1 MMNLWQRLKL
11 RSKFFVY
18 FAGLT
23 ALIIMLISIVIYLYQ
38 QNMIRKQAEE
48 KAFRLAKTLA
58 YTSLNAILL
67 DDYAV
72 IQLLIDS
79 MKESRDILSI
89 VLLDSNGKVIA
100 ADDPGQRG
108 FTCNDSLTVRAM
120 QTDKLQLIRLTDDR
134 NKTVWETYVPV
145 LQLNKR
151 IGTVRIQYLAEN
163 LFAGLFST
171 IAVIGFLAIILSVIL
186 SYYLA
191 RRVVKPI
198 TAVSSL
204 ARAYGQG
211 KFDQAI
217 TGYGEDEIGQMIQS
231 LNQLSAQLVDLINE
245 RSAHEGL
252 IMIGE
257 FASYIIHD
265 LKNPLTGIHLL
276 ADGLNR
282 RLAEDSPLRKYSEE
296 ILSASQKV
304 EIFVRRTLDMAKAT
318 ELNREDIDVN
328 TMVNKAIDEVSNH
341 DSLIKN
347 RNFDPDI
354 PIFKGDYRLLFMAVK
369 NLIVN
374 AVEATREQGEVSV
387 RTEWS
392 GKIYIIV
399 SDSGCG
405 IPKEKLQAI
414 FRPFFSMK
422 NQGHGLGLAM
432 VKRAVNLHGGEIQV
446 DSQPRVGSIFKIILP
461 V

>member
-1 MMNLWQRLKL
+1 
-11 RSKFFVY
+11 
-18 FAGLT
+18 
-23 ALIIMLISIVIYLYQ
+23 
-38 QNMIRKQAEE
+38 
-48 KAFRLAKTLA
+48 
-58 YTSLNAILL
+58 
-67 DDYAV
+67 
-72 IQLLIDS
+72 
-79 MKESRDILSI
+79 
-89 VLLDSNGKVIA
+89 
-100 ADDPGQRG
+100 
-108 FTCNDSLTVRAM
+108 
-120 QTDKLQLIRLTDDR
+120 
-134 NKTVWETYVPV
+134 V

-374 AVEATREQGEVSV
+374 AMEATREQGEVSV

>member
-1 MMNLWQRLKL
+1 MNIWQKLKL

-23 ALIIMLISIVIYLYQ
+23 ALIIMLISMAIYLYQ
-38 QNMIRKQAEE
+38 QNLIRRQAED

-72 IQLLIDS
+72 MQLLIDS

-89 VLLDSNGKVIA
+89 VLLDSSGKVIA

-108 FTCNDSLTVRAM
+108 ITCNDSLTVQAM
-120 QTDKLQLIRLTDDR
+120 LTDKLQLIRLTDERDQ
-134 NKTVWETYVPV
+134 TVWETYVPV

-163 LFAGLFST
+163 LFTGLFST
-171 IAVIGFLAIILSVIL
+171 IAGIGLLAIIVSIIL

-198 TAVSSL
+198 TAVSNL
-204 ARAYGQG
+204 AQAYGQG

-217 TGYGEDEIGQMIQS
+217 TGYGEDEIGRMIQS
-231 LNQLSAQLVDLINE
+231 LNQLSAQLVNLINE

-282 RLAEDSPLRKYSEE
+282 RLEENSPLRKYSEE

-304 EIFVRRTLDMAKAT
+304 EVFVRRTLDMAKAS
-318 ELNREDIDVN
+318 ELNREAIDIN
-328 TMVNKAIDEVSNH
+328 TLVNKAVDEVSNH
-341 DSLIKN
+341 NSVIKN
-347 RNFDPDI
+347 RNFDPNI
-354 PIFKGDYRLLFMAVK
+354 PIFNGDPRLLFMALK

-374 AVEATREQGEVSV
+374 AVEATREKGEVSV
-387 RTEWS
+387 STEWS

-432 VKRAVNLHGGEIQV
+432 VKRTVNLHGRDIEV
-446 DSQPRVGSIFKIILP
+446 DSQPGVGSIFNVIPP

>member
-1 MMNLWQRLKL
+1 MNIWQKLKL
-11 RSKFFVY
+11 RSKFFLY

-23 ALIIMLISIVIYLYQ
+23 ALIIMLISMAIYLFQ
-38 QNMIRKQAEE
+38 QNTIRKQAED

-79 MKESRDILSI
+79 MMESRDILSI
-89 VLLDSNGKVIA
+89 VLLDSSGKVIA

-108 FTCNDSLTVRAM
+108 ITCSDSLTVQAM
-120 QTDKLQLIRLTDDR
+120 QTDKLQLMRLTDERDQ
-134 NKTVWETYVPV
+134 TVWETYVPV
-145 LQLNKR
+145 LQLNRR

-163 LFAGLFST
+163 LFTGLFST
-171 IAVIGFLAIILSVIL
+171 IAGIGLLAIIFSIIL

-198 TAVSSL
+198 TAVSNL

-217 TGYGEDEIGQMIQS
+217 TGYGEDEIGQMIHS
-231 LNQLSAQLVDLINE
+231 LNQLSAQLVNLINE

-282 RLAEDSPLRKYSEE
+282 RLEENSPLRKYSEE

-304 EIFVRRTLDMAKAT
+304 EVFVRRTLDMAKAS
-318 ELNREDIDVN
+318 ELNREAIDIN
-328 TMVNKAIDEVSNH
+328 TLVNKAIDEVSNH
-341 DSLIKN
+341 NSVIKN
-347 RNFDPDI
+347 RNYDPNI
-354 PIFKGDYRLLFMAVK
+354 PIFNGDPRLLFMALK

-374 AVEATREQGEVSV
+374 ALEATREKGEVSV
-387 RTEWS
+387 STEWS

-432 VKRAVNLHGGEIQV
+432 VKRTINLHGGEIQV
-446 DSQPRVGSIFKIILP
+446 DSQPGVGSIFKVILP